1 MRFRYMDLRTRVRKF
16 LRQLALI
23 FNGENLFLE
32 LFLENLVIS

>member
-23 FNGENLFLE
+23 LNKENLFLE